1 MSHPSGCYTDVSK
14 YYEIVSYVIG
24 RVVIMAFVAF
34 VLSLIVTGAVA
45 SLLDVEAGT
54 SRMDQPDYHFV
65 PFAGDAFGA

>member
-1 MSHPSGCYTDVSK
+1 
-14 YYEIVSYVIG
+14 VIG

-65 PFAGDAFGA
+65 PYAGDAFGAR